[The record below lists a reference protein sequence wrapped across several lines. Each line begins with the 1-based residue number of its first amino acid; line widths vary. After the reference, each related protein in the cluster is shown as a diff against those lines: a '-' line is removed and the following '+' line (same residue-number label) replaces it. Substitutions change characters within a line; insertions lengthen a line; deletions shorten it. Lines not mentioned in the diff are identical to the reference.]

1 MPVPGRVARVMR
13 FDRAGC
19 AAAWF
24 RGDGPTFPPNRLGS
38 AGKRPAEP
46 SFAGAGG
53 AGAVAETVM
62 AEAEPG
68 CGAGPAGEVAAHV
81 AALRRYALV
90 LVGDPHEADD
100 LVQEALARVLAQ
112 VRAWRPVR
120 DLRAYLFTTLHN
132 VFVDGARKRRQ
143 RKEQVPLEDVLAGLA
158 VPAAQPGRLEL
169 RDLVQ
174 GLAALPEQQRA
185 VLLLVGLEGMSY
197 LEAARVLDVPIGTV
211 MSRLS
216 RGREALRQLMT
227 HGAVARLRVV
237 K

>member
-1 MPVPGRVARVMR
+1 MNADSVKAWVGPKA
-13 FDRAGC
+13 DRQDMQQTKP
-19 AAAWF
+19 F
-24 RGDGPTFPPNRLGS
+24 RS
-38 AGKRPAEP
+38 
-46 SFAGAGG
+46 
-53 AGAVAETVM
+53 VETEER
-62 AEAEPG
+62 A
-68 CGAGPAGEVAAHV
+68 PAGDHLTAEITTHV

-100 LVQEALARVLAQ
+100 LVQEALARVLSHM
-112 VRAWRPVR
+112 RAWRPVR

-132 VFVDGARKRRQ
+132 VFIDTTRKRHKRNDH
-143 RKEQVPLEDVLAGLA
+143 VPIDEVLGMLSS
-158 VPAAQPGRLEL
+158 PATQGRRLEF
-169 RDLVQ
+169 RDLLQ
-174 GLAALPEQQRA
+174 GLAALPEQQRE

-197 LEAARVLDVPIGTV
+197 IEAARILDVPIGTI